1 MPAKASELIK
11 KINNLTILNTVR
23 EKEPVSRADIA
34 KITGLNPAT
43 VSSNVNELLKS
54 GFVIETG
61 SGESS
66 GGRRPVMVQLNSRAF
81 HVIGVDMGISK
92 VKTAVM
98 DFGGKISQKCVI
110 HYPEETNERV
120 IMCIIKQSIHNVM
133 EKSGTDIG
141 SIMGV
146 GVGVHGIV
154 NSDEGISVYAPAF
167 RWRNVDIKSIL
178 KDEFDLPV
186 FIDNDVRAMALGE
199 MWFGAAKGVDDFV
212 FINIG
217 SGIGSG
223 IMIGGEPYKGTSFGA
238 GEIGHI
244 SIDDSGPKCNCGNY
258 GCLEVMASGPAIA
271 RRMISQIK
279 MGKNTLVTRLVNDDL
294 SKVNGEAVYEAAKM
308 GDAVATDILQETGR
322 YIGIAISSVINI
334 LNPRLILIGGG
345 VSMAGDF
352 IFKPLIEVAKKK
364 SLKDSGENVSIL
376 PAGLKEDCGVI
387 GAAALVIKNFF
398 QIPRIQ

>member
-23 EKEPVSRADIA
+23 DKGPISRACIA

-43 VSSNVNELLKS
+43 VSSNVNELLKE
-54 GFVIETG
+54 GLVIETG

-66 GGRRPVMVQLNSRAF
+66 GGRRPVMVQLNSKAF
-81 HVIGVDMGISK
+81 YAIGVDMGISK
-92 VKTAVM
+92 VKTAIT
-98 DFGGKISQKCVI
+98 DLGGNIYQKSMLF
-110 HYPEETNERV
+110 YPEEADEQV
-120 IMCIIKQSIHNVM
+120 IMNTIKQSIYSVL
-133 EKSGTDIG
+133 EKSGIKID
-141 SIMGV
+141 SIMGI
-146 GVGVHGIV
+146 GIGVHGIV
-154 NSDEGISVYAPAF
+154 NSSEGISIYAPAF
-167 RWRNVDIKSIL
+167 KWRNVDIKRIL
-178 KDEFDLPV
+178 EDEFNLSV

-199 MWFGAAKGVDDFV
+199 MWFGAARGVDDFV

-223 IMIGGEPYKGTSFGA
+223 IMIGGELYKGASYGA

-271 RRMISQIK
+271 RRVINQIK
-279 MGKNTLVTRLVNDDL
+279 MGKSTLVTGLVNDDL
-294 SKVNGEAVYEAAKM
+294 TKISGEIIYEAARM
-308 GDAVATDILQETGR
+308 GDAVASDTLQETGR
-322 YIGIAISSVINI
+322 YIGIAVSSLINI

-352 IFKPLIEVAKKK
+352 IFRPLIEVAKKK
-364 SLKDSGENVSIL
+364 SMKDSGENVSIM
-376 PAGLKEDCGVI
+376 PAGLMENCGVI
-387 GAAALVIKNFF
+387 GAATLVIKDFF
-398 QIPRIQ
+398 QIPKIQ

>member
-11 KINNLTILNTVR
+11 KINNLTILNIVR
-23 EKEPVSRADIA
+23 EKGPVSRADIA

-43 VSSNVNELLKS
+43 VSSNVNELLKG

-66 GGRRPVMVQLNSRAF
+66 GGRRPVMVQLNSKTSY
-81 HVIGVDMGISK
+81 VIGVDMGISK

-98 DFGGKISQKCVI
+98 DLGGEISQKSVI
-110 HYPEETNERV
+110 FYPEETDEQA
-120 IMCIIKQSIHNVM
+120 IMDIIKQSIYCVLK
-133 EKSGTDIG
+133 KSGIDTDSIIG
-141 SIMGV
+141 I

-154 NSDEGISVYAPAF
+154 NSNEGISVYAPAF
-167 RWRNVDIKSIL
+167 RWRNVDIKKIL
-178 KDEFDLPV
+178 EDEFNLSV

-199 MWFGAAKGVDDFV
+199 RWFGAARGVDDFV

-223 IMIGGEPYKGTSFGA
+223 IMIGGELYTGTSFGA

-244 SIDDSGPKCNCGNY
+244 SIDDSGPKCNCGNF
-258 GCLEVMASGPAIA
+258 GCLEVMASGPAIV
-271 RRMISQIK
+271 RRVINQIK
-279 MGKNTLVTRLVNDDL
+279 MGKSTLITRLVNDDL
-294 SKVNGEAVYEAAKM
+294 SKISGEIIYEAAKM
-308 GDAVATDILQETGR
+308 GDAVASDTLQETGR
-322 YIGIAISSVINI
+322 YIGIAVSSVINI

-376 PAGLKEDCGVI
+376 PAGLMENCGVI
-387 GAAALVIKNFF
+387 GAAALVIKDFF
-398 QIPRIQ
+398 QIPKMK